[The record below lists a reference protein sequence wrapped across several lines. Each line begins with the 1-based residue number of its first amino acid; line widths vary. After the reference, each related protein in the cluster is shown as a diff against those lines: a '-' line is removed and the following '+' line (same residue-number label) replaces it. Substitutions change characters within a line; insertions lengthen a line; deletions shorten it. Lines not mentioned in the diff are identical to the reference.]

1 VGSIPIARS
10 NDPLGPTAKICP
22 LAQASKM
29 SPDGVRRGQWG
40 PVMWQR
46 KLLDTPLACKLMTRS
61 SRWSKT
67 HLGTGDKRD
76 PDRTWEVKAI
86 RTVRH
91 KISRMPVEQIAHT
104 LFVSRLEPLATMLE
118 DLGWHSPYKARHYFI
133 SLAMQTPVP
142 KRPRILSI
150 ERWIAPAATIGKVI
164 DAYALRLA
172 SSDQNAWLASRV
184 FHDRV
189 LNPRFIDMEQVQ
201 EICREFFAQMS
212 ASENDLGLP
221 LKIVMDVFDHFE
233 KVIERQRRRSA
244 KSARPCSG

>member
-133 SLAMQTPVP
+133 SLAMQTPFQND
-142 KRPRILSI
+142 REYCRLS
-150 ERWIAPAATIGKVI
+150 A
-164 DAYALRLA
+164 
-172 SSDQNAWLASRV
+172 
-184 FHDRV
+184 
-189 LNPRFIDMEQVQ
+189 
-201 EICREFFAQMS
+201 
-212 ASENDLGLP
+212 GLP
-221 LKIVMDVFDHFE
+221 LQPRSGKSSTLTPCGWRVPTRMPGS
-233 KVIERQRRRSA
+233 RRGCFMTE
-244 KSARPCSG
+244 CSTHA